1 MLLGVQSQA
10 AWGDTASPPRPAM
23 EWLNYHHLH
32 YFWLV
37 VREGGLAPACERLR
51 LAPSTLSGQ
60 LKSFE
65 EAMGEKL
72 LTREGRKLAPTEVGR
87 MVYRY
92 ADEIFSLGRELMDV
106 VRNRA
111 PGRGLRLAVGIAD
124 VLPKLVVYRLLEP
137 VRKLAQ
143 PVHIV
148 CREGKPEPLLA
159 DLAIHKLDLV
169 LADSPVGANSSVRA
183 FHHLLGECGITFF
196 ARAPLAAR
204 YRRRFPQSLDGAPV
218 LLPLEGSVMRRS
230 LAQWFD
236 AQGIRPNVVSEF
248 EDGALL
254 KAFGAAGD
262 GVFPSPSVIE
272 DEVRR
277 QYGVQ
282 VVGRVEAVRERFYA
296 VSHERRLKHPAVVA
310 VCDAARERL
319 FG

>member
-1 MLLGVQSQA
+1 
-10 AWGDTASPPRPAM
+10 M
-23 EWLNYHHLH
+23 EWLNYHHLL
-32 YFWLV
+32 YFWMV
-37 VREGGLAPACERLR
+37 AREGSVTRASSELR
-51 LAPSTLSGQ
+51 LAQPTISTQIRL
-60 LKSFE
+60 LE
-65 EAMGEKL
+65 ESLGEKL
-72 LTREGRKLAPTEVGR
+72 FARQGRSLVLTDVGR
-87 MVYRY
+87 EVYRY
-92 ADEIFSLGRELMDV
+92 ADEIFSLGREMLDV

-111 PGRGLRLAVGIAD
+111 TSKRGLRFAVGIAD

-137 VRKLAQ
+137 VRRLDQ

-148 CREGKPEPLLA
+148 CREGRPEPLLA

-169 LADSPVGANSSVRA
+169 LADAPVGASSSVRA

-196 ARAPLAAR
+196 AKAPLAAR
-204 YRRRFPQSLDGAPV
+204 LRRKFPRSLDGAPV
-218 LLPLEGSVMRRS
+218 LLPIEGSVMRRS

-236 AQGIRPNVVSEF
+236 AEGIRPNVVSEF

-254 KAFGAAGD
+254 EAFGAAGV
-262 GVFPSPSVIE
+262 GVFPSPAVIE
-272 DEVRR
+272 SEVRR

-310 VCDAARERL
+310 VSEAARERL

>member
-1 MLLGVQSQA
+1 
-10 AWGDTASPPRPAM
+10 M
-23 EWLNYHHLH
+23 EWLNYHHLL
-32 YFWLV
+32 YFWMV
-37 VREGGLAPACERLR
+37 AREGSVTRASSELR
-51 LAPSTLSGQ
+51 LAQPTISTQIRMLEDA
-60 LKSFE
+60 L
-65 EAMGEKL
+65 GEKL
-72 LTREGRKLAPTEVGR
+72 FARQGRNLVLTDVGR
-87 MVYRY
+87 EVYRY
-92 ADEIFSLGRELMDV
+92 ADEIFSLGRELLDV

-111 PGRGLRLAVGIAD
+111 TSKRGLRFAVGIAD

-137 VRKLAQ
+137 VRRLDQ
-143 PVHIV
+143 SVHIV
-148 CREGKPEPLLA
+148 CREGRPEPLLA

-169 LADSPVGANSSVRA
+169 LADAPVGATSSVRA

-196 ARAPLAAR
+196 AKAPLATKL
-204 YRRRFPQSLDGAPV
+204 RRKFPQSLDGAPV
-218 LLPLEGSVMRRS
+218 LLPVEGSVMRRS

-254 KAFGAAGD
+254 EAFGAAGA
-262 GVFPSPSVIE
+262 GVFPSPAVIE
-272 DEVRR
+272 NEVRR